1 MADLSHPEAARFDL
15 GIDDGVVVTKVDP
28 HSAAARGG
36 VRPGDVVIKV
46 GDQVID
52 DLRDYRRALESYDS
66 GDTILLRLQ
75 RGDTVRLM
83 GLELS

>member
-1 MADLSHPEAARFDL
+1 M
-15 GIDDGVVVTKVDP
+15 DP

-36 VRPGDVVIKV
+36 VRPGDVVFKV
-46 GDQVID
+46 GDQTVD
-52 DLRDYRRALESYDS
+52 DLRDYRRALERYDS

-75 RGDTVRLM
+75 RGDTVRLV

>member
-1 MADLSHPEAARFDL
+1 MNL

-46 GDQVID
+46 GDQIIG
-52 DLRDYRRALESYDS
+52 DLRDYRRALDSYNS

-75 RGDTVRLM
+75 RGDIVRLM